1 MLKVIFFH
9 SYKIFNLTQPS
20 FSNGLFHVQSVYI
33 YLLIMSSANCQYLPR
48 FFFSIFFFR
57 SFSLQL
63 LIPGPYQPYHPTA
76 TAPELIALIM
86 LHPFSYDFS
95 NFFTLLIYSFVIL
108 RFTSFCLIPL
118 GFNIPKYC
126 IQSPLTSPKT
136 QLYMKNETLLLYAT
150 YS

>member
-1 MLKVIFFH
+1 MFKVMFFH

-20 FSNGLFHVQSVYI
+20 FCNGLFYVQSVYI
-33 YLLIMSSANCQYLPR
+33 YLLIMSSANCQYLSR
-48 FFFSIFFFR
+48 FFFPIFFC

-63 LIPGPYQPYHPTA
+63 LIPGPRQPYHPTA
-76 TAPELIALIM
+76 TAPELIALMM

-95 NFFTLLIYSFVIL
+95 NFFTLLICSFVIL

-136 QLYMKNETLLLYAT
+136 QLYMKNETLQLYAT
-150 YS
+150 

>member
-1 MLKVIFFH
+1 
-9 SYKIFNLTQPS
+9 
-20 FSNGLFHVQSVYI
+20 
-33 YLLIMSSANCQYLPR
+33 MSSANCQYLPR

-150 YS
+150 YSWCEFKFRTVRSIKTSFIQTMQKCIKLQET